1 MKMILELLKSQESI
15 IGIGTINP
23 DVHVV
28 DPASFALD
36 NYQPLCSFIL

>member
-1 MKMILELLKSQESI
+1 MKMILELLKSQES

-28 DPASFALD
+28 DPASFALN